1 MAACTSSMLKN
12 WEEKV
17 AQTDSHGKEID
28 VHQEL
33 RALTADIIS
42 HTAFSSSY
50 NEGKEVFEMQRKL
63 QEMAAKAKQSVFF
76 PGSQ

>member
-1 MAACTSSMLKN
+1 MEKRMATCTSSMMKN

-33 RALTADIIS
+33 RALTEDII
-42 HTAFSSSY
+42 
-50 NEGKEVFEMQRKL
+50 VFEMQREL
-63 QEMAAKAKQSVFF
+63 QEMAAKAEQSVFF